1 MADPSASQTA
11 FADKAKRS
19 DVDLEKG
26 YDLNQSDFEA
36 ATIVPEPESEPV
48 TRDGA
53 TGDEKAAVES
63 EEDGDPNIVSWDG
76 PDDPANPMNWTMRKK
91 WSNVAVLSI
100 LTIIT

>member
-11 FADKAKRS
+11 FTDRAQRS

-26 YDLNQSDFEA
+26 VSDPNSDFDA
-36 ATIVPEPESEPV
+36 ATIVPEGESQPS

-53 TGDEKAAVES
+53 APGEKGQ

-76 PDDPANPMNWTMRKK
+76 PDDPTNPMNWTMRKK
-91 WSNVAVLSI
+91 WSNIAVLSI

>member
-11 FADKAKRS
+11 IADKAKRS
-19 DVDLEKG
+19 DLDLEKG

-36 ATIVPEPESEPV
+36 ATIVPESEPA
-48 TRDGA
+48 TRDGPA
-53 TGDEKAAVES
+53 GDEKAAVES
-63 EEDGDPNIVSWDG
+63 EEDGDPNTVSWDS
-76 PDDPANPMNWTMRKK
+76 PDDPTNPMNWTMRKK